1 MKTLFL
7 TFCFLLPFSVVQ
19 TGCGTTQVQQAQ
31 TLEAVG
37 VAAKLTIDTAAILL
51 AENKISVQKFQDI
64 ARFYDNKFQPA
75 FRIALAHVEGNTKN
89 PAPLQLVSLAAEL
102 SNLLK

>member
-1 MKTLFL
+1 MKFL
-7 TFCFLLPFSVVQ
+7 LLICFLLPSPFVLTS
-19 TGCGTTQVQQAQ
+19 CGTTQVQQAK

-37 VAAKLTIDTAAILL
+37 MAAKLTIDTAAILL
-51 AENKISVQKFQDI
+51 GEGKISVQKFQ
-64 ARFYDNKFQPA
+64 AVAHFYDTKFQPA

-89 PAPLQLVSLAAEL
+89 PAPLQLVALAGEL